1 MIFHLSFHYKKM
13 NRVEIF
19 MNGGSYMRMYLDLEN
34 KQCLTIVS
42 KLIINLEGVMFLP
55 FYLLLMAGLT
65 SVVYSIL
72 QIQLT
77 FIKSLF

>member
-34 KQCLTIVS
+34 KQCLTIVL
-42 KLIINLEGVMFLP
+42 KLIINLGVVMFLH
-55 FYLLLMAGLT
+55 FYFINGWFDISCLLCFT
-65 SVVYSIL
+65 NKTNIY
-72 QIQLT
+72 
-77 FIKSLF
+77 

>member
-1 MIFHLSFHYKKM
+1 
-13 NRVEIF
+13 

-55 FYLLLMAGLT
+55 FYL
-65 SVVYSIL
+65 
-72 QIQLT
+72 
-77 FIKSLF
+77 FINGWFDISCLFSFTNKTNIY